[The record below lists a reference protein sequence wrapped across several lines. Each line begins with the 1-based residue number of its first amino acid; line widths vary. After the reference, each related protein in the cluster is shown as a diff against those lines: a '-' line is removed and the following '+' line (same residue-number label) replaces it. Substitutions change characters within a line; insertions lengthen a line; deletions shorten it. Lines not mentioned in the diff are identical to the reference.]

1 MVNSSKL
8 PATSSENASSLAHQG
23 QPAQQSAA
31 ASRTEQELVR
41 IGKLEQLREK
51 GFAFPNDIKV
61 TGNSKTILEA
71 PVIEPAQAPRFTLG
85 GRIVQMRVMGKATFV
100 HILDSHGKLQA
111 YVRKDDVGE
120 QAYEEFKTY
129 DMGDIIELK
138 GYPFVTKTG
147 EKSLHA
153 ESVRL
158 LTKSLIPLPEK
169 WHGLSDTETRYRQR
183 YVDLISNPE
192 VRELFRKRTRIIKS
206 IRNFLDERGYLEV
219 ETPVLEYTQG
229 GTTAKPFRTFFNA
242 IHTEMV
248 LRIALELPLKKLVVG
263 GLDRVYALGTV
274 FRNEG
279 LSKKHNP
286 EFTMLEFYQ
295 AYATYEDLMTLSE
308 ELLVRL
314 VQETNGTLKI
324 PYGDLEVDFTPPY
337 KRISMTDSLYEIGGI
352 PREVDVHSLEG
363 LLKICERRNI
373 QPRDKTDWGHTLED
387 VWGSVVEPKLINPT
401 FIMNHPFSTS
411 PLARKNK
418 DNPNVVDRFELI
430 IAGMETANAFSE
442 LNDPIDQRQRLES
455 QAARKAAGDEEASD
469 ADEDFL
475 RAIDHGMPPTAGQGI
490 GIDRLVMLLTNS
502 PTIREVILFPH
513 LKRES
518 AAVEAAP
525 EEKKEE

>member
-1 MVNSSKL
+1 
-8 PATSSENASSLAHQG
+8 
-23 QPAQQSAA
+23 
-31 ASRTEQELVR
+31 
-41 IGKLEQLREK
+41 
-51 GFAFPNDIKV
+51 
-61 TGNSKTILEA
+61 
-71 PVIEPAQAPRFTLG
+71 
-85 GRIVQMRVMGKATFV
+85 
-100 HILDSHGKLQA
+100 
-111 YVRKDDVGE
+111 
-120 QAYEEFKTY
+120 
-129 DMGDIIELK
+129 
-138 GYPFVTKTG
+138 
-147 EKSLHA
+147 
-153 ESVRL
+153 
-158 LTKSLIPLPEK
+158 
-169 WHGLSDTETRYRQR
+169 
-183 YVDLISNPE
+183 
-192 VRELFRKRTRIIKS
+192 
-206 IRNFLDERGYLEV
+206 
-219 ETPVLEYTQG
+219 
-229 GTTAKPFRTFFNA
+229 
-242 IHTEMV
+242 
-248 LRIALELPLKKLVVG
+248 
-263 GLDRVYALGTV
+263 VYALGTV